1 MSHRAKAVLVLAD
14 GTVFT
19 GESVGAQGEGVGEV
33 VFNTSMYGYQ
43 EILSD
48 PSYAGQMLTFT
59 YPHIGNVGANSDDIE
74 SNKVHAAGIICREL
88 SETYSNYRADMS
100 FNDYLI
106 KNKVV
111 GIAELDTRALV
122 THLRTNGSQM
132 GIISTDVDNVDVLK
146 RRAKDLPTMEGMDLV
161 PAVTT
166 KESYTW
172 SEGSFCLKENKYK
185 VYDPASLADRPHVVA
200 LDFGT
205 KNNILRRLVDVG
217 FKVTV
222 VPAAM
227 SAKEIEALKPKAIFL
242 SNGPGDPAMVTYG
255 IETTKT
261 LLGKYPMFGICLGH
275 QILGLAVGAPTFKLK
290 FGHRGGNHPVRNEKT
305 GFCEISVQN
314 HGFAIKRDSIP
325 EGVEVT
331 HLNLN
336 DNTVEGI
343 EIPDAGA
350 FSVQYHPECSPG
362 PHDSSYLFEEFYNR
376 VEKFYA

>member
-1 MSHRAKAVLVLAD
+1 MAERLKAVLVLAD
-14 GTVFT
+14 GTVFA
-19 GESVGAQGEGVGEV
+19 GESVGAKGEGVGEV

-74 SNKVHAAGIICREL
+74 SSRVHATGIICREL
-88 SETYSNYRADMS
+88 SETYSNYRAEMS

-106 KNKVV
+106 KNNVV
-111 GIAELDTRALV
+111 GISELDTRALV

-132 GIISTDVDNVDVLK
+132 GIISTDLANLASLK
-146 RRAKDLPTMEGMDLV
+146 ERAKDLPTMEGMDLV
-161 PAVTT
+161 PGVTT
-166 KESYTW
+166 KEPYTW
-172 SEGSFCLKENKYK
+172 SEGSFCLSINQYK
-185 VYDPASLADRPHVVA
+185 RHEESSLKDRPHVVA
-200 LDFGT
+200 LDFGI

-217 FKVTV
+217 FRVTV
-222 VPAAM
+222 VPATTT
-227 SAKEIEALKPKAIFL
+227 AKEIEALKPKAIFL

-255 IETTKT
+255 IESTKA

-314 HGFAIKRDSIP
+314 HGFAIKKESVP
-325 EGVEVT
+325 KGVEIT

-343 EIPDAGA
+343 EIPDAHA

-362 PHDSSYLFEEFYNR
+362 PHDSEYLFEEFFNR

>member
-1 MSHRAKAVLVLAD
+1 MTHRAKAVLVLAD

-19 GESVGAQGEGVGEV
+19 GQSVGASGEGVGEV

-59 YPHIGNVGANSDDIE
+59 YPHIGNVGANSDDVE
-74 SNKVHAAGIICREL
+74 SNKVHATGIICREL
-88 SETYSNYRADMS
+88 AETYSNYRAEMS
-100 FNDYLI
+100 FNEYLI

-111 GIAELDTRALV
+111 GISELDTRALV
-122 THLRTNGSQM
+122 THLRNTGSQM
-132 GIISTDVDNVDVLK
+132 GVISTDIDNLPQLK
-146 RRAKDLPTMEGMDLV
+146 EKAKNLPSMEGTDLV
-161 PAVTT
+161 PSVTT
-166 KESYTW
+166 
-172 SEGSFCLKENKYK
+172 SEPYEWTQGSFSLEENRYKEVDASSLKN
-185 VYDPASLADRPHVVA
+185 RPHVVA
-200 LDFGT
+200 LDFGI
-205 KNNILRRLVDVG
+205 KYNILRRLVDVG
-217 FKVTV
+217 FRVTV
-222 VPAAM
+222 VPATTTY
-227 SAKEIEALKPKAIFL
+227 EQIQALEPKAIFL

-255 IETTKT
+255 IETTKA
-261 LLGKYPMFGICLGH
+261 LLGKYPLFGICLGH

-290 FGHRGGNHPVRNEKT
+290 FGHRGGNHPVRNEKS

-314 HGFAIKRDSIP
+314 HGFAIKKESVPR
-325 EGVEVT
+325 GVEIT

-343 EIPDAGA
+343 EIPDAHA

-362 PHDSSYLFEEFYNR
+362 PHDSEYLFEEFFNR